1 MYWVLCFVTTGG
13 VNMEPLAQAGGLAPA
28 DASSSDVSDAR
39 LEEEFAQFY
48 FDSEAMDFVLEDE
61 DGE

>member
-1 MYWVLCFVTTGG
+1 
-13 VNMEPLAQAGGLAPA
+13 MEPLAQAGGLAPA

-48 FDSEAMDFVLEDE
+48 FESEAMDFVLEDE